1 MVCSIQLTWLSG
13 HCLYLSPYI
22 NLHWVSAL
30 KRKPGN
36 FPARLL
42 FPNVGTDKLGGSS
55 RHLEL
60 GPLCQTE
67 HYYVATISRTK
78 QAGKMIFFLNILKNG
93 KGQRK
98 LWYWRFNLYF
108 KVSKKMHLT
117 IDPFKPIVL
126 KRYVSR
132 VQCNCFDLERGGQM
146 VRRELN
152 STRENGEFC
161 PSFYYLNAWN
171 KPGPSGLQYQ
181 CSKVNSSVMLPFCSR
196 R

>member
-55 RHLEL
+55 RHLEP

-78 QAGKMIFFLNILKNG
+78 QAGKLIFFLYILKNG

-98 LWYWRFNLYF
+98 LWFWYFNLYF
-108 KVSKKMHLT
+108 KVSKT
-117 IDPFKPIVL
+117 DAPNDWSIQVL
-126 KRYVSR
+126 YLKGMWAEYNVTGRRQTRFSHSLFRFLVVRLRRSLRSSCIRRSRSR
-132 VQCNCFDLERGGQM
+132 VVASLEANQLVIYKRDRG
-146 VRRELN
+146 VELD
-152 STRENGEFC
+152 RD
-161 PSFYYLNAWN
+161 
-171 KPGPSGLQYQ
+171 
-181 CSKVNSSVMLPFCSR
+181 
-196 R
+196 